1 MSSANAGGSSIGR
14 KSPWN
19 IWHWRPVGPLC
30 RSPQDWWK
38 QRPPFLKGA
47 HRLSHA
53 LGLRAKWRLHRNLGQ
68 TWLHFLKD
76 LLEKQGV
83 TVACCGRRTL
93 EGEVSGI
100 LSSMYSSTGG
110 HFRKILPH
118 PSVPRSPGPNNNP
131 GGISAPPIS
140 KRLPK
145 DLPRHTATSNLTQ
158 RQIPTHQ
165 WAGTSP
171 SHQEVYSKPPYQ
183 LQPQGGQTPEGT
195 EATTLLPVER
205 SPHQKP
211 VKMKTQRT
219 ITQMRE
225 KEKSPENQLSEQEI
239 LSLQE
244 KDFRLL
250 MLKRMQDIGNK
261 REANMDNVQET
272 LSKEI

>member
-1 MSSANAGGSSIGR
+1 M
-14 KSPWN
+14 
-19 IWHWRPVGPLC
+19 
-30 RSPQDWWK
+30 
-38 QRPPFLKGA
+38 
-47 HRLSHA
+47 
-53 LGLRAKWRLHRNLGQ
+53 
-68 TWLHFLKD
+68 
-76 LLEKQGV
+76 
-83 TVACCGRRTL
+83 ACCGRRTL

-183 LQPQGGQTPEGT
+183 LQPQGGQTSEVR
-195 EATTLLPVER
+195 EATTLLSAKR
-205 SPHQKP
+205 RPHQKP
-211 VKMKTQRT
+211 TKMKRQRT
-219 ITQMRE
+219 ISQI
-225 KEKSPENQLSEQEI
+225 KEQEKKKKKQKN
-239 LSLQE
+239 S
-244 KDFRLL
+244 
-250 MLKRMQDIGNK
+250 
-261 REANMDNVQET
+261 
-272 LSKEI
+272 